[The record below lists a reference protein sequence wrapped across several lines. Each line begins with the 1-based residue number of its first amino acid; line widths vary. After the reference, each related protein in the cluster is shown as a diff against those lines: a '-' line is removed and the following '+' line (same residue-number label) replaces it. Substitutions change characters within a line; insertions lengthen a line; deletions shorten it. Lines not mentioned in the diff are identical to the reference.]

1 MSVTSSVTGA
11 QITIGP
17 FRLDP
22 EGARLL
28 RDGVELELRP
38 QAFFALSALVQHS
51 GRYLS
56 YEEMIRDAWH
66 GTSVSRHTVAV
77 TVGEVKRVLEEYGSW
92 ISHRPKLGYRL
103 EMPRSEDLIKKAWHF
118 QSRSTREGFE
128 KALGCFQQAAQENN
142 KDSRAF
148 EGIALCYLQLGT
160 YGMRAPGEMYRGFR
174 EAHAR
179 AVALCELT
187 PELRVLR
194 AWGLHL
200 FERRAAEAEEEL
212 LQVKREKPSLAGAYV
227 RLTMLYAA
235 QGRLDDA
242 LDVLNEYR
250 AVDSLSPMCPA
261 AEVFLRLCR
270 RENERAVACGKE
282 ALDLFPFMPLSRVLY
297 AQALEASGDAEE
309 ALAQYRLA
317 GVMCP
322 DVPWLR
328 ALEGVCLA
336 KHGRRGEAAGILAE
350 LEQLRQ
356 SEYVDAYFMALLLDA
371 LRDRN
376 QAFRELERACEENSV
391 SLFLLNADPRMDELR
406 EDQRFACLRNRLFGI
421 RLSPA
426 AA

>member
-1 MSVTSSVTGA
+1 MSVTATEIA
-11 QITIGP
+11 IGP

-22 EGARLL
+22 DGARLL

-38 QAFFALSALVQHS
+38 QAFFVLNALVQHS

-92 ISHRPKLGYRL
+92 ISHRAKLGYRL
-103 EMPRSEDLIKKAWHF
+103 EMPRSEDLIKKAWHL

-128 KALGCFQQAAQENN
+128 KALDCFQQAADENN

-160 YGMRAPGEMYRGFR
+160 YGMRAPEEMYRGFQ

-212 LQVKREKPSLAGAYV
+212 LRVKREKPTLAGAYV

-242 LDVLNEYR
+242 LDVMKEYR

-261 AEVFLRLCR
+261 AEVFVRLCR
-270 RENERAVACGKE
+270 RENERAVVCGKD
-282 ALDLFPFMPLSRVLY
+282 ALDLFPFMPLSRALY

-336 KHGRRGEAAGILAE
+336 KRGRRGEAAGILAE
-350 LEQLRQ
+350 LEQIRQ
-356 SEYVDAYFMALLLDA
+356 SEYVDAYFIALLLDA
-371 LRDRN
+371 LGDRN
-376 QAFRELERACEENSV
+376 EAFQELERACEQNSV
-391 SLFLLNADPRMDELR
+391 SLFLLDADPRMDELR
-406 EDQRFACLRNRLFGI
+406 EDQRFARLRNRLFGVKI
-421 RLSPA
+421 SPA